1 MISFEAQS
9 ILLNTAC
16 LMRPWRSPLAQVR
29 HQVDQ
34 AHKQEA
40 TNPQHHEQEEQEDG
54 GHRLYHVVPKMPLWE
69 AHVHQLPV
77 QVTERRL
84 GSTQSGTCLLLVGSR
99 APWRCTVASVE
110 KALPGAATPLLGGSP
125 HSGVI
130 ILNDLPIGQDPHHS
144 P

>member
-1 MISFEAQS
+1 
-9 ILLNTAC
+9 
-16 LMRPWRSPLAQVR
+16 MRPWRSPLAQVR

-40 TNPQHHEQEEQEDG
+40 TNPQHHEQEEQEDR

-110 KALPGAATPLLGGSP
+110 KALEDEDKTNESRGSFLGTEAPTRRLQAGP
-125 HSGVI
+125 R
-130 ILNDLPIGQDPHHS
+130 PP

>member
-1 MISFEAQS
+1 
-9 ILLNTAC
+9 
-16 LMRPWRSPLAQVR
+16 MRPWRSPLAQVR

-40 TNPQHHEQEEQEDG
+40 TNSQHHEQEEQEDG

-84 GSTQSGTCLLLVGSR
+84 GSTQSGTCLLLVRSR